1 MNEAPPQNAK
11 NWKMSYCPK
20 FFNGTCERNDL
31 CNFIHHPNHVKNRT
45 KNFSG
50 RELEF
55 ELKKLN
61 PYGYYNKQNFSV
73 SSQDSQQ
80 QQFHGKNQTFD
91 DVTKKLEKV
100 QIRYDNYNRNK
111 LIVRFETL
119 TSFT

>member
-1 MNEAPPQNAK
+1 MD
-11 NWKMSYCPK
+11 
-20 FFNGTCERNDL
+20 DL

-80 QQFHGKNQTFD
+80 QQQRPPHQQQQQFHGKNQ
-91 DVTKKLEKV
+91 
-100 QIRYDNYNRNK
+100 NK
-111 LIVRFETL
+111 YW
-119 TSFT
+119 